1 MTLLFCFFFVVTVVG
16 TDRVCDNGWI
26 PYENHCYWCSPN
38 PDNFHNAVVNCSG
51 KGSILIEIKDAAEEK
66 WVLLQSLIR
75 NYTNLWIGL
84 TDLVDEGQYV
94 YSSSGLKPFYSN
106 WEKSQPDGGVEDNE
120 DCAALHTPQRKW
132 HDYPCSDNHSYLRTS
147 RKSKT
152 KSPYVRLSVIG
163 SFATACTTSN
173 VVTTSEI
180 GATIRGSEAVSV
192 TCTMPTVTPVFLA

>member
-84 TDLVDEGQYV
+84 TDLVEEGQYV
-94 YSSSGLKPFYSN
+94 YSSSGLKPSYSN
-106 WEKSQPDGGVEDNE
+106 WEKSQPDGGVEESE
-120 DCAALHTPQRKW
+120 DCAALHTTQRKW
-132 HDYPCSDNHSYLRTS
+132 HDYPCSDNHSYVC
-147 RKSKT
+147 KKPA
-152 KSPYVRLSVIG
+152 KHFV
-163 SFATACTTSN
+163 
-173 VVTTSEI
+173 
-180 GATIRGSEAVSV
+180 
-192 TCTMPTVTPVFLA
+192 